1 MTGKITSQG
10 DSTTGAEAAR
20 QKFNVDGSGIKIGI
34 ISTSF
39 DALGGASSDVASMDL
54 PSVQV
59 LKDLPSDSVLA
70 DDEGRAL
77 AQIVHDVAPG
87 SDLLFHT
94 VFEQNGETFSDAST
108 GFINA
113 VNSLAQAGADIIF
126 DDTSFPTSIFQDG
139 KAAQAVTD
147 ITKQGIVYLS
157 AAGNNGSISYESP
170 YKTDGTTFSIAGT
183 TFEAFNFGTQE
194 SPDLFDDIKPTREQT
209 RINPLLTWD
218 EPNEQA
224 QANLELFLLSSPE
237 LPIDGSNIL
246 NVGLPPS
253 LDTADSSLRTLAYEL
268 ENSQPVYFLIGREV
282 DGSAPPHE
290 VKWSSL
296 ANGADRTTQYEYT
309 NNAETIFG
317 HPNAPD
323 VITVGAADFNLGLPE
338 ARTYSSASSSP
349 ILFSPDG
356 DRLTSPE
363 IRQKPDVFGP
373 DGVNTAFEAPSAFNL
388 FNGTS
393 AAVPHVAGIVSLMK
407 QASSNSKD
415 LTPEQ
420 IKNILEE
427 TSLGLTSESETTSVA
442 GFVQAD
448 DAITLQ
454 TMHFPESSRLSESS
468 SLLPEFFHDLQL
480 TSVVI

>member
-10 DSTTGAEAAR
+10 DQTTGAEAAR
-20 QKFNVDGSGIKIGI
+20 QKFNLDGSDVKIGI

-39 DALGGASSDVASMDL
+39 DALGGASSDVANGDL
-54 PSVQV
+54 PIVQV

-94 VFEQNGETFSDAST
+94 VFEQNGETFADAST

-113 VNSLAQAGADIIF
+113 VNSLAEAGADIIF

-139 KAAQAVTD
+139 KAAQAVSD
-147 ITKQGIVYLS
+147 ITKQGITYLS

-194 SPDLFDDIKPTREQT
+194 SPDLFEDIKLTGEQA
-209 RINPLLTWD
+209 RIAPLLTWD
-218 EPNEQA
+218 EPNGED
-224 QANLELFLLSSPE
+224 QANLELFLLNSPE

-246 NVGLPPS
+246 NIGLPPS
-253 LDTADSSLRTLAYEL
+253 LDTADSSLRTLSYEL
-268 ENSQPVYFLIGREV
+268 EDSQPVYFLIGREI
-282 DGSAPPHE
+282 DGSAPPNE
-290 VKWSSL
+290 VKWSSI
-296 ANGADRTTQYEYT
+296 ANGADRTAQYEYT
-309 NNAETIFG
+309 NSTETIFG
-317 HPNAPD
+317 HPNSPD
-323 VITVGAADFNLGLPE
+323 VITVGAADFNLGLPQ

-356 DRLTSPE
+356 DRLTCPE
-363 IRQKPDVFGP
+363 IREKPDVFGP
-373 DGVNTAFEAPSAFNL
+373 DGVNTAFEEPSPFNL

-393 AAVPHVAGIVSLMK
+393 AAVPHVAGIVALMK
-407 QASSNSKD
+407 QAAGDSED

-420 IKNILEE
+420 IKNILNK
-427 TSLGLTSESETTSVA
+427 TSLDLVHESETMGTA

-448 DAITLQ
+448 DAIALQ
-454 TMHFPESSRLSESS
+454 TMCFPQSSRLLEGS
-468 SLLPEFFHDLQL
+468 SLLPEFSHNLEL
-480 TSVVI
+480 VSVAI